1 MALKM
6 DGKVKANLLKEDSVM
21 AKKVLRRFLA
31 LTFALAMM
39 CSVTAGA
46 VSGSVPPVSTERRI
60 INREVAPGVVL
71 LDEGYDMD
79 FGVYTFTRTYKVN
92 LSGTRSVFVMEDINN
107 RHHDGLRV
115 LLVDDSSSGTA
126 PVETTVQEYPRHGL
140 GIPADEHFAE
150 LEEGEKADFQLTD
163 PVGCTYSIYAAFK
176 NSGENGTITLKIS
189 CDDYDMI
196 E

>member
-1 MALKM
+1 M
-6 DGKVKANLLKEDSVM
+6 KANLLKEDSVM
-21 AKKVLRRFLA
+21 AKKALRRLLA

-46 VSGSVPPVSTERRI
+46 VSGSVTPVSTERRI

-126 PVETTVQEYPRHGL
+126 PVEITVQEYPRHGL

-176 NSGENGTITLKIS
+176 YSGDSGRVTLKIS

>member
-1 MALKM
+1 M

-21 AKKVLRRFLA
+21 AKKALRRLLA

-46 VSGSVPPVSTERRI
+46 VSGSVTPVSTERRI
-60 INREVAPGVVL
+60 INREIAPGVVL

-176 NSGENGTITLKIS
+176 YSGDSGRVTLKIS

>member
-21 AKKVLRRFLA
+21 AKKALRRLLA

-46 VSGSVPPVSTERRI
+46 VSGSVTPVSTERRI
-60 INREVAPGVVL
+60 INREIAPGVVL

-176 NSGENGTITLKIS
+176 YSGDSGRVTLKIS

>member
-21 AKKVLRRFLA
+21 AKKALRRLLA

-46 VSGSVPPVSTERRI
+46 VSGSVTPVSTERRI
-60 INREVAPGVVL
+60 INREIAPGVVL
-71 LDEGYDMD
+71 LDEGYDTD
-79 FGVYTFTRTYKVN
+79 FGVYTFTRTYKVR
-92 LSGTRSVFVMEDINN
+92 LRGTQSVFVMEDINN
-107 RHHDGLRV
+107 QHHDGVRV
-115 LLVDDSSSGTA
+115 LLKDDASGGSA
-126 PVETTVQEYPRHGL
+126 PVEINLREYPRNGL
-140 GIPADEHFAE
+140 GIPDNQFFAV